1 MDAMSAQLPTPAPAS
16 PFVPSSER
24 VDAEQV
30 LLEAMEAA
38 DVDRLNAALL
48 AGQQAQASPQVL
60 LQAVLRLSTLESNQ
74 PVAAAVAV
82 SAPLVPAL
90 PAAAQ
95 PPEAAEEDEQL
106 ALVLSLSMEQHQPAE
121 VDAQQL
127 ALALSLS
134 MVQEPHTEQSQDAT
148 EHAAGQP
155 QPAPPP
161 PPPPPPPLPP
171 PPPPPP
177 VRRDCSICFDDQV
190 QVLVRFRACGH
201 ACCCGACARRLHQ
214 PQCPMCRSSVEGG
227 WSECPA
233 TEPIFVRHRSQHG
246 PSMSM

>member
-74 PVAAAVAV
+74 PVAV

-161 PPPPPPPLPP
+161 PPPPPP
-171 PPPPPP
+171 